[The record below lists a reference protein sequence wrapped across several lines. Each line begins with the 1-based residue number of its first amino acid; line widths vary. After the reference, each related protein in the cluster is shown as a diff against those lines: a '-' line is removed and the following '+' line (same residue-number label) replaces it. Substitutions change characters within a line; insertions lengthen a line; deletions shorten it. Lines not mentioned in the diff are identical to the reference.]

1 MTSFHFRLEKVLEWR
16 RIELEQEEARFRS
29 QSDALAAID
38 RRRAEL
44 EAGGIRAEVQVREWN
59 PLAGNDLT
67 ALSAYRAHVR
77 RSESRLSA
85 ERQACQGAL
94 AERKV
99 ALLEAQRR
107 CRLLERLKERRHAE
121 WREGVDRE
129 LQELASESFLARWN
143 RER

>member
-1 MTSFHFRLEKVLEWR
+1 MNTASAPRAPVRSRTTS
-16 RIELEQEEARFRS
+16 IEEESERNGAWAA
-29 QSDALAAID
+29 DATCATAPAESG
-38 RRRAEL
+38 RAVF
-44 EAGGIRAEVQVREWN
+44 AGREIHRPDIVPRW
-59 PLAGNDLT
+59 AS
-67 ALSAYRAHVR
+67 LSIYRAHVR
-77 RSESRLSA
+77 RSESRLAA
-85 ERQACQGAL
+85 ERQACQRAL
-94 AERKV
+94 AERKT